1 MTKRDQKAQNAKEAY
16 DKALA
21 SKDKALEDANK
32 AHQDALAKLEK
43 GYQDKLA
50 QKEADAQ
57 KAREACQK
65 AHAEKDAKI
74 DSLTKEL
81 ANKDD
86 AAKKAEEA
94 YKKQLAD
101 KDAELAKE
109 KSRIVATRFV
119 DKNGKDIF
127 PTEINDVKP
136 VQSKLIKTEYKNG
149 RPTTDGTGY
158 IQDEYQ
164 TYARY
169 KNTTV
174 ENGVQIHHYDEDVI
188 VSEGTDHL

>member
-1 MTKRDQKAQNAKEAY
+1 MTKRDQKAQETKDAY

-43 GYQDKLA
+43 DYQDKLA

-86 AAKKAEEA
+86 AAKKAEET

-109 KSRIVATRFV
+109 KSRIVATRHKIGTYTFL
-119 DKNGKDIF
+119 
-127 PTEINDVKP
+127 TEIGKTDHKADNT
-136 VQSKLIKTEYKNG
+136 KLIDLGIPKNSILG
-149 RPTTDGTGY
+149 DGPNTHPELGY
-158 IQDEYQ
+158 VIFV
-164 TYARY
+164 
-169 KNTTV
+169 NTTV
-174 ENGVQIHHYDEDVI
+174 ENGIQTHHYKYLEPI
-188 VSEGTDHL
+188 TPESTDHL

>member
-1 MTKRDQKAQNAKEAY
+1 MTKRDQKAQETKDAY

-32 AHQDALAKLEK
+32 AHQEALAKLEK
-43 GYQDKLA
+43 DYQDKLA

-81 ANKDD
+81 A
-86 AAKKAEEA
+86 
-94 YKKQLAD
+94 
-101 KDAELAKE
+101 KE
-109 KSRIVATRFV
+109 KSRILATRHV
-119 DKNGKDIF
+119 DKDGNDIF
-127 PTEINDVKP
+127 PPEINKTNPKKDYTEISGNYV
-136 VQSKLIKTEYKNG
+136 SKF
-149 RPTTDGTGY
+149 
-158 IQDEYQ
+158 
-164 TYARY
+164 

-174 ENGVQIHHYDEDVI
+174 ENGIQIHHYDKLKVEKI
-188 VSEGTDHL
+188 TPEPTDHL

>member
-1 MTKRDQKAQNAKEAY
+1 M

-32 AHQDALAKLEK
+32 AHQETLAKLEK
-43 GYQDKLA
+43 DYQDKLA

-74 DSLTKEL
+74 NSLTKEL
-81 ANKDD
+81 TNKDD

-119 DKNGKDIF
+119 DKDGKDIF
-127 PTEINDVKP
+127 PPEVNDVKP

-158 IQDEYQ
+158 IKDEISNLCSLQ
-164 TYARY
+164 KHNCR
-169 KNTTV
+169 KWR
-174 ENGVQIHHYDEDVI
+174 QIHHYDEDVI

>member
-1 MTKRDQKAQNAKEAY
+1 MTKRNQKAQETKDAY

-32 AHQDALAKLEK
+32 AHQKALTKLEK
-43 GYQDKLA
+43 DYQDKLA

-109 KSRIVATRFV
+109 KSRIVATQHKMRSKVFL
-119 DKNGKDIF
+119 
-127 PTEINDVKP
+127 TEIG
-136 VQSKLIKTEYKNG
+136 KTEHKKDNTKLVDLGIYEKPIIGNG
-149 RPTTDGTGY
+149 TRTHPELAY
-158 IQDEYQ
+158 I
-164 TYARY
+164 TY
-169 KNTTV
+169 KNTTI
-174 ENGVQIHHYDEDVI
+174 ENGIQTHHYAYNEPFVPAP
-188 VSEGTDHL
+188 TDHL

>member
-1 MTKRDQKAQNAKEAY
+1 MTKRDQKAQETKDAY

-32 AHQDALAKLEK
+32 AHQEALAKLEK
-43 GYQDKLA
+43 DYQDKLA

-57 KAREACQK
+57 KAHEACQK

-109 KSRIVATRFV
+109 KSRIVATRHVLYNEPFL
-119 DKNGKDIF
+119 
-127 PTEINDVKP
+127 TEIG
-136 VQSKLIKTEYKNG
+136 KTEHKKDNTKLSELG
-149 RPTTDGTGY
+149 IAHPERIGLHPELGY
-158 IQDEYQ
+158 VI
-164 TYARY
+164 Y
-169 KNTTV
+169 KNTTI
-174 ENGVQIHHYDEDVI
+174 ENGIQTHHYEYNEPI
-188 VSEGTDHL
+188 VHEATDHL